1 MPDIPE
7 LFISSSAPAF
17 KWLEAE
23 HWARAMQ
30 SYDDAAQCFV
40 ERVVH
45 CKCEEDK
52 QHEFLSFE
60 ISSPTGSYRATV
72 FVDRRVDVTQG
83 VKQKTAVMSP
93 SPSQTISNSGIPLA
107 NDLVWLAAKGGDS
120 ETSLNN
126 QFGSYLALRTLS
138 FPHDNNRPS
147 AQHLATLLQTA
158 SMHERHYKLYAHQC
172 YWFAHTVFESLK
184 KLHPTSLLSHGHHH
198 MKRSQ
203 YRGSNFPTADSVD
216 EVCTEFQKAWGNFL
230 DRKEEHQREQ
240 IAERE
245 ILVESG
251 RAEGQAEREEL
262 ESRLEAERLGR
273 EAEREAEQLEREA
286 ERLERE
292 AERLEREWSV
302 KLSDWSMKLSV
313 SNSSRE
319 SKPLSTAET

>member
-1 MPDIPE
+1 MGNRKNVWSNFQKFLSMLVQPFMASPMPDIPE

-17 KWLEAE
+17 NWFEAGR
-23 HWARAMQ
+23 WARAMQ

-83 VKQKTAVMSP
+83 VKQKAAVMSP
-93 SPSQTISNSGIPLA
+93 SPSQTISNSEIPLA
-107 NDLVWLAAKGGDS
+107 NDVVWVAAKGGDS

-126 QFGSYLALRTLS
+126 QFGSYLTLRTLT

-172 YWFAHTVFESLK
+172 YWFAHTVFESLR
-184 KLHPTSLLSHGHHH
+184 KLHPTSSLSHGHHH
-198 MKRSQ
+198 MKCSQ
-203 YRGSNFPTADSVD
+203 YRGSNFPKADSVD
-216 EVCTEFQKAWGNFL
+216 EVCTEFQTAWGDFL
-230 DRKEEHQREQ
+230 DRKEEHQMEQ

-245 ILVESG
+245 IVSVCPIALASIECILTAG
-251 RAEGQAEREEL
+251 GEWEGGGP
-262 ESRLEAERLGR
+262 SRTGGIG
-273 EAEREAEQLEREA
+273 EQVG
-286 ERLERE
+286 
-292 AERLEREWSV
+292 S
-302 KLSDWSMKLSV
+302 
-313 SNSSRE
+313 
-319 SKPLSTAET
+319 